1 MQVVMEVQLER
12 LRPAKWNPRRN
23 PSERKMQEL
32 VDSVTSHGVLQ
43 PIVVRK
49 VALNGNETPGVIDY
63 EIVCGSRR
71 VKASGLAG
79 LDSIPA
85 IERNVDDQTAAEI
98 AMAEN
103 IQDEDM
109 SPLDE
114 ALGYDHLMKN
124 ASMNEVAERLGV
136 TVSHI
141 RRRIRLLD
149 LCDKA
154 RDMLERDE
162 ITLSHAD
169 QLVRI
174 SPGDQEAAL
183 DVCTTSTVFD
193 DITEPAP
200 VGLLAQWIGKNVTL
214 DPQPEI
220 VADYFPEMVDDT
232 EGDVDDIPKLLKLS
246 ESMQPGS
253 DLGIKNHGLIGRKSW
268 MEIGA
273 RDTYSQFGGE
283 TIPDCQN
290 GVEGVVVHGGPMR
303 VVPRVCA
310 KKGCEVH
317 RPGKGKKSEESAA
330 EGGGKTA
337 TKPKVEDWKIE
348 EAKRE
353 EDARQWEDEL
363 PVVFKAFVE
372 HMRKAHLQL
381 TPEFIREVLQLGDT
395 EKFFARAFG
404 DDWEF
409 KSEDIP
415 IVLAA
420 ASVGWWQRDRCR
432 NETKKYKF
440 KFPRRSKA
448 ALNAIKEAGERVAKG
463 KK

>member
-1 MQVVMEVQLER
+1 MQHVMEVKLDN

-23 PSERKMQEL
+23 PSERKMKEL

-43 PIVVRK
+43 PIVVRPD
-49 VALNGNETPGVIDY
+49 VDEEHAQAY

-71 VKASGLAG
+71 VKAAGLAG
-79 LDSIPA
+79 LDSVPA
-85 IERNVDDQTAAEI
+85 INRDVDDQTAAEI

-109 SPLDE
+109 SPVDE
-114 ALGYDHLMKN
+114 AIGYDHLMQN

-141 RRRIRLLD
+141 RRRTRLLD

-154 RDMLERDE
+154 RNMLERGE

-169 QLVRI
+169 HLVRI

-200 VGLLAQWIGKNVTL
+200 VGLLAQWIGKNVTM

-268 MEIGA
+268 IEIGSK
-273 RDTYSQFGGE
+273 DTYHQFDGE
-283 TIPDCQN
+283 EVPDCDN

-317 RPGKGKKSEESAA
+317 RPPKSRKGEEST
-330 EGGGKTA
+330 EGGDTGKATA
-337 TKPKVEDWKIE
+337 SKTSVPNWKIE
-348 EAKRE
+348 QAERE
-353 EDARQWEDEL
+353 EETRQWEDEL
-363 PVVFKAFVE
+363 PVVFKSFVE
-372 HMRKAHLQL
+372 HVRKADLQL
-381 TPEFIREVLQLGDT
+381 TPEFIREVLNLGDV
-395 EKFFARAFG
+395 EKHFARAFG
-404 DDWEF
+404 DDWKF
-409 KSEDIP
+409 KAEDIP
-415 IVLAA
+415 VVLAA
-420 ASVGWWQRDRCR
+420 ASIAWWQRDRCR
-432 NETKKYKF
+432 QETKKYKF

-448 ALNAIKEAGERVAKG
+448 ASNAIKEARERAAKG
-463 KK
+463 K